1 MIVQR
6 ESNRGSIIT
15 GRTVHNQRIEQ
26 LWRDV
31 FTDSIINFF
40 FYFCF
45 TPWSQQVYWIN
56 LTPGTYT

>member
-40 FYFCF
+40 FIFVLLHGVNRCIG
-45 TPWSQQVYWIN
+45 SI
-56 LTPGTYT
+56 